1 MQPNKAVDDDHH
13 DDIVDQT
20 IRNCLDQN
28 NPRSFFL
35 FAGAGSGKT
44 KSLIEALNFCLDK
57 YGQQFME
64 LRKNIAVIT
73 YTNAACDEIKRRVQY
88 NPLFQISTLHNFAWT
103 LIQPYTSD
111 IKDFLFSDL
120 SQRIEEYEQKQ
131 ATGRKNSRA
140 YRDRAQKIAMY
151 RERREKLQDI
161 KKFIYNPDGLNTE
174 KNSLDH
180 DEVLR
185 ICAAFLTSKQT
196 FQDIVVDRFP
206 VLLIDE
212 SQDTK
217 KALMDAFLILEENHR
232 GRFCLGLLGD
242 VMQRI
247 YLDGKEKLQ
256 DCIPNEWAK
265 PCKKMNHRSRK
276 RIVTLCNDIRR
287 PIDGIEQ
294 IARQDKPGG
303 TVRLFIVDRKADR
316 ILTEHTIQEKM
327 SAYTGDDKWLDSSN
341 NKYLTLEHH
350 MAAKR
355 LGFDD
360 FFAPLYKVPSY
371 RQGVGDGSLSIIS
384 VLSKIIIPL
393 FKAYKENNRF
403 AVMQLI
409 KQYSPLMHESMKRR
423 SFSCVTLTQLQ
434 ESTKKLLE
442 LCNDGNDPS
451 CIEILRIVHKEKL
464 FELPS
469 DIKIILT
476 RADGEEQEYSE
487 DQLAKID
494 ALENAMNVPFSHFI
508 RYYEY
513 VSGNEGFDTHQGVK
527 GLQFERVMTIIDDN
541 ESQGTTFNYEKL
553 FGITEM
559 SSRDLI
565 NQQQGKETTIDR
577 TRRLLYVT
585 CSRAIDSLAIVL
597 YVDQV
602 DLAYEKV
609 QACGWFKVEEI
620 EKVI

>member
-44 KSLIEALNFCLDK
+44 KGLIEALNFCLDK

-88 NPLFQISTLHNFAWT
+88 NPLFLISTLHSFAWT

-185 ICAAFLTSKQT
+185 ICADFLTSKQT

-423 SFSCVTLTQLQ
+423 SFSCVTLKQLQ

-442 LCNDGNDPS
+442 LWNDGNDPS

-541 ESQGTTFNYEKL
+541 ESQGSTFNYEKL

-559 SSRDLI
+559 SSRDLF

>member
-88 NPLFQISTLHNFAWT
+88 NPLFQISTLHSFAWT

-276 RIVTLCNDIRR
+276 RIVILCNDIRR

-403 AVMQLI
+403 AAMQLI

-423 SFSCVTLTQLQ
+423 SFSCVTLKQLQ

-442 LCNDGNDPS
+442 LWNDGNDPS

-541 ESQGTTFNYEKL
+541 ESQGSTFNYEKL

>member
-88 NPLFQISTLHNFAWT
+88 NPLFLISTLHSFAWT

-185 ICAAFLTSKQT
+185 ICADFLTSKQT

-423 SFSCVTLTQLQ
+423 SFSCVTLKQLQ

-442 LCNDGNDPS
+442 LWNDGNDPS

-541 ESQGTTFNYEKL
+541 ESQGSTFNYEKL

-559 SSRDLI
+559 SSRDLF

-602 DLAYEKV
+602 DSAYEKV

>member
-1 MQPNKAVDDDHH
+1 MQPNKVVDDDHH

-88 NPLFQISTLHNFAWT
+88 NPLFLISTLHSFAWT

-185 ICAAFLTSKQT
+185 ICADFLTSKQT

-247 YLDGKEKLQ
+247 YLDGKEKLL

-327 SAYTGDDKWLDSSN
+327 SAYTGNDKWLDSSN

-423 SFSCVTLTQLQ
+423 SFSCVTLKQLQ

-442 LCNDGNDPS
+442 LWNDGNDPS

-541 ESQGTTFNYEKL
+541 ESQGSTFNYEKL

-559 SSRDLI
+559 SSRDLF

>member
-57 YGQQFME
+57 YGQQFMK

-88 NPLFQISTLHNFAWT
+88 NPLFLISTLHSFAWT

-185 ICAAFLTSKQT
+185 ICADFLTSKQT

-327 SAYTGDDKWLDSSN
+327 SAYTGNDKWLDSSN

-423 SFSCVTLTQLQ
+423 SFSCVTLKQLQ

-442 LCNDGNDPS
+442 LWNDGNDPS

-541 ESQGTTFNYEKL
+541 ESQGSTFNYEKL

-559 SSRDLI
+559 SSRDLF

>member
-88 NPLFQISTLHNFAWT
+88 NPLFLISTLHSFAWT

-185 ICAAFLTSKQT
+185 ICADFLTSKQT

-247 YLDGKEKLQ
+247 YLDGKEKRQ
-256 DCIPNEWAK
+256 DCIPNAWAK

-327 SAYTGDDKWLDSSN
+327 SAYTGNDKWLDSSN

-393 FKAYKENNRF
+393 YKAYKENNRF

-423 SFSCVTLTQLQ
+423 SFSCVTLKQLQ

-442 LCNDGNDPS
+442 LWNDGNDPS

-541 ESQGTTFNYEKL
+541 ESQGSTFNYEKL

-559 SSRDLI
+559 SSRDLF

>member
-88 NPLFQISTLHNFAWT
+88 NPLFLISTLHSFAWT

-185 ICAAFLTSKQT
+185 ICADFLTSKQT
-196 FQDIVVDRFP
+196 FQNIVVDRFP

-393 FKAYKENNRF
+393 FKVYKENNRF

-423 SFSCVTLTQLQ
+423 SFSCVTLKQLQ

-442 LCNDGNDPS
+442 LWNDGNDPS

-541 ESQGTTFNYEKL
+541 ESQGSTFNYEKL

-559 SSRDLI
+559 SSRDLF

>member
-1 MQPNKAVDDDHH
+1 MQPNKVVDDDHH

-88 NPLFQISTLHNFAWT
+88 NPLFLISTLHSFAWT

-185 ICAAFLTSKQT
+185 ICADFLTSKQT
-196 FQDIVVDRFP
+196 FQNIVVDRFP

-247 YLDGKEKLQ
+247 YLDGKEKLL

-423 SFSCVTLTQLQ
+423 SFSCVTLKQLQ

-442 LCNDGNDPS
+442 LWNDGNDPS

-541 ESQGTTFNYEKL
+541 ESQGATFNYEKL

-609 QACGWFKVEEI
+609 HACGWFKVEEI

>member
-1 MQPNKAVDDDHH
+1 
-13 DDIVDQT
+13 
-20 IRNCLDQN
+20 
-28 NPRSFFL
+28 
-35 FAGAGSGKT
+35 
-44 KSLIEALNFCLDK
+44 
-57 YGQQFME
+57 ME
-64 LRKNIAVIT
+64 LRKNVAVIT

-88 NPLFQISTLHNFAWT
+88 NPLFQISTLHSFAWT
-103 LIQPYTSD
+103 LIQPYTKD

-120 SQRIEEYEQKQ
+120 SHRIEEYEQKQ
-131 ATGRKNSRA
+131 NTGRKNSQA
-140 YRDRAQKIAMY
+140 YRDRARKITAY
-151 RERREKLQDI
+151 RERKEKLKDI

-174 KNSLDH
+174 KNSLNH
-180 DEVLR
+180 DEVLL
-185 ICAAFLTSKQT
+185 ICAAFLNTKQT
-196 FQDIVVDRFP
+196 FQDVVVDRFP

-217 KALMDAFLILEENHR
+217 KALMDSFLALEENHR
-232 GRFCLGLLGD
+232 GKFCLGLLGD
-242 VMQRI
+242 DMQRI
-247 YLDGKEKLQ
+247 YLDGKERIQ
-256 DCIPNEWAK
+256 DCIPIEWAK

-303 TVRLFIVDRKADR
+303 IVRLFIVDRNANR
-316 ILTEHTIQEKM
+316 ILTEQAIQEKM
-327 SAYTGDDKWLDSSN
+327 STYTGDNKWLDSSN

-360 FFAPLYKVPSY
+360 FFAPLYKVPSFK
-371 RQGVGDGSLSIIS
+371 QGVGDGSLSIIAA
-384 VLSKIIIPL
+384 LSKIIIPL
-393 FKAYKENNRF
+393 FEAHKENNRF

-409 KQYSPLMHESMKRR
+409 KQYSPLLHESVKQH
-423 SFSCVTLTQLQ
+423 SFNDVKLKQLH
-434 ESTKKLLE
+434 ESTERLLKLW
-442 LCNDGNDPS
+442 NDENDPL
-451 CIEILRIVHKEKL
+451 CIEILRIVYKEKL

-469 DIKIILT
+469 DVEILIT
-476 RADGEEQEYSE
+476 RTAGEEQECTE
-487 DQLAKID
+487 EQLEKID
-494 ALENAMNVPFSHFI
+494 ALEKAMNVPFSHFI

-513 VSGNEGFDTHQGVK
+513 ISGNDEFDTHQGVK

-553 FGITEM
+553 FGITEI
-559 SSRDLI
+559 SNRDLT

-609 QACGWFKVEEI
+609 QACGWFAADEI
-620 EKVI
+620 EKVV

>member
-88 NPLFQISTLHNFAWT
+88 NPLFLISTLHSFAWT

-185 ICAAFLTSKQT
+185 ICADFLTSKQT

-256 DCIPNEWAK
+256 DCIPNEWAE

-327 SAYTGDDKWLDSSN
+327 SAYTGNDKWLDSSN

-423 SFSCVTLTQLQ
+423 SFSCVTLKQLQ

-442 LCNDGNDPS
+442 LWNDGNDPS

-541 ESQGTTFNYEKL
+541 ESQGSTFNYEKL

-559 SSRDLI
+559 SSRDLF

>member
-88 NPLFQISTLHNFAWT
+88 NPLFLISTLHSFAWT

-185 ICAAFLTSKQT
+185 ICADFLTSKQT

-327 SAYTGDDKWLDSSN
+327 SAYTGNDKWLDSSN

-423 SFSCVTLTQLQ
+423 SFSCVTLKQLQ

-442 LCNDGNDPS
+442 LWNDGNDPS

-541 ESQGTTFNYEKL
+541 ESQGSTFNYEKL

>member
-1 MQPNKAVDDDHH
+1 MQPNKVVDDDHH

-88 NPLFQISTLHNFAWT
+88 NPLFLISTLHSFAWT

-185 ICAAFLTSKQT
+185 ICADFLTSKQT
-196 FQDIVVDRFP
+196 FQNIVVDRFP

-423 SFSCVTLTQLQ
+423 SFSCVTLKQLQ

-442 LCNDGNDPS
+442 LWNDGNDPS

-541 ESQGTTFNYEKL
+541 ESQGSTFNYEKL

-609 QACGWFKVEEI
+609 HACGWFKVEEI

>member
-88 NPLFQISTLHNFAWT
+88 NPLFLISTLHSFAWT

-185 ICAAFLTSKQT
+185 ICADFLTSKQT

-393 FKAYKENNRF
+393 FKVYKENNRF

-423 SFSCVTLTQLQ
+423 SFSCVTLKQLQ

-442 LCNDGNDPS
+442 LWNDGNDPS

-541 ESQGTTFNYEKL
+541 ESQGSTFNYEKL

-559 SSRDLI
+559 SSRDLF

>member
-88 NPLFQISTLHNFAWT
+88 NPLFLISTLHSFAWT

-185 ICAAFLTSKQT
+185 ICADFLTSKQT

-327 SAYTGDDKWLDSSN
+327 SAYTGNDKWLDSSN

-393 FKAYKENNRF
+393 YKAYKENNRF

-423 SFSCVTLTQLQ
+423 SFSCVTLKQLQ

-442 LCNDGNDPS
+442 LWNDGNDPS

-541 ESQGTTFNYEKL
+541 ESQGSTFNYEKL

-559 SSRDLI
+559 SSRDLF

>member
-1 MQPNKAVDDDHH
+1 MQPNKVVDDDHH

-88 NPLFQISTLHNFAWT
+88 NPLFLISTLHSFAWT

-185 ICAAFLTSKQT
+185 ICADFLTSKQT
-196 FQDIVVDRFP
+196 FQNIVVDRFP

-247 YLDGKEKLQ
+247 YLDGKEKLL

-423 SFSCVTLTQLQ
+423 SFSCVTLKQLQ

-442 LCNDGNDPS
+442 LWNDGNDPS

-541 ESQGTTFNYEKL
+541 ESQGSTFNYEKL

-609 QACGWFKVEEI
+609 HACGWFKVEEI

>member
-1 MQPNKAVDDDHH
+1 M
-13 DDIVDQT
+13 
-20 IRNCLDQN
+20 
-28 NPRSFFL
+28 
-35 FAGAGSGKT
+35 
-44 KSLIEALNFCLDK
+44 
-57 YGQQFME
+57 
-64 LRKNIAVIT
+64 
-73 YTNAACDEIKRRVQY
+73 
-88 NPLFQISTLHNFAWT
+88 ISTLHSFAWT

-185 ICAAFLTSKQT
+185 ICADFLTSKQT

-341 NKYLTLEHH
+341 NKHLTLEHH

-355 LGFDD
+355 LDFDD

-423 SFSCVTLTQLQ
+423 SFSCVTLKQLQ

-442 LCNDGNDPS
+442 LWNDGNDPS

-541 ESQGTTFNYEKL
+541 ESQGSTFNYEKL

-609 QACGWFKVEEI
+609 HACGWFKVEEI

>member
-88 NPLFQISTLHNFAWT
+88 NPLFLISTLHSFAWT

-185 ICAAFLTSKQT
+185 ICADFLTSKQT

-327 SAYTGDDKWLDSSN
+327 SAYTGNDKWLDSSN

-423 SFSCVTLTQLQ
+423 SFSCVTLKQLQ

-442 LCNDGNDPS
+442 LWNDGNDPS

-541 ESQGTTFNYEKL
+541 ESQGSTFNYEKL

-559 SSRDLI
+559 SSRDLF

>member
-88 NPLFQISTLHNFAWT
+88 NPLFLISTLHSFAWT

-185 ICAAFLTSKQT
+185 ICADFLTSKQT

-256 DCIPNEWAK
+256 DCIPNEWAE

-423 SFSCVTLTQLQ
+423 SFSCVTLKQLQ

-442 LCNDGNDPS
+442 LWNDGNDPS

-541 ESQGTTFNYEKL
+541 ESQGSTFNYEKL

-559 SSRDLI
+559 SSRDLF

>member
-88 NPLFQISTLHNFAWT
+88 NPLFLISTLHSFAWT

-185 ICAAFLTSKQT
+185 ICADFLTSKQT

-423 SFSCVTLTQLQ
+423 SFSCVTLKQLQ

-442 LCNDGNDPS
+442 LWNDGNDPS

-541 ESQGTTFNYEKL
+541 ESQGSTFNYEKL

-559 SSRDLI
+559 SSRDLF